1 MIFFRAYPI
10 FLSILKNEGI
20 LLPCSS
26 NLAWTCVL
34 SLPFSKSLL
43 GARSSGSHPI
53 FCPGPVYFVS
63 PSQNLL
69 WEPEVL
75 APTQY
80 FLLDLCIS
88 LAVLKIFCWSQRSW
102 LPPDILSWTS
112 LSHLP
117 CTKSLVGARCSGFHS
132 RYWLGFIDRFSDT
145 LYGGLH
151 IFWLPWI
158 WDKRV

>member
-1 MIFFRAYPI
+1 MNPGRENVIYDGSFGENWIFSKCSFCWPADHCVCLYKYKAVQIIFFRAYPI

-34 SLPFSKSLL
+34 SWPFSKSLV

-80 FLLDLCIS
+80 FVLDLFITFA
-88 LAVLKIFCWSQRSW
+88 LQNIF
-102 LPPDILSWTS
+102 
-112 LSHLP
+112 
-117 CTKSLVGARCSGFHS
+117 VGRQ
-132 RYWLGFIDRFSDT
+132 L
-145 LYGGLH
+145 
-151 IFWLPWI
+151 FWLPLKILTWLH
-158 WDKRV
+158 R